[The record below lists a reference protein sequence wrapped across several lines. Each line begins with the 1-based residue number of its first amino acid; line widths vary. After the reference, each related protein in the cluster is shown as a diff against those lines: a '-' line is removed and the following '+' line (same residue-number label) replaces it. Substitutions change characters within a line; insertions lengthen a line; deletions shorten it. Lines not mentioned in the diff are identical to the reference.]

1 MQRPKDNPYEGSFY
15 KTHRLYQFLGIV
27 KMSSKDDIQIKLDN
41 EIDVRTTMMQRHIQ
55 QNKDVAAR
63 INNIMN
69 QLGNEKKNMLE
80 MVERQKGDS
89 DDIRILFKQARTIF
103 LNKTLKANYDTD
115 GDPPDLPQLPPAH
128 QQYYSLPDGLPP
140 DYLVRRPQV
149 PDLPPPPKEPHPD
162 YLVQRRRRRTPLQ
175 ERSEDT
181 ILAQPSK

>member
-69 QLGNEKKNMLE
+69 QLGNEKKTCSKWLS
-80 MVERQKGDS
+80 VKKGIAMIYAYCS
-89 DDIRILFKQARTIF
+89 NKHELFF
-103 LNKTLKANYDTD
+103 
-115 GDPPDLPQLPPAH
+115 
-128 QQYYSLPDGLPP
+128 
-140 DYLVRRPQV
+140 
-149 PDLPPPPKEPHPD
+149 
-162 YLVQRRRRRTPLQ
+162 
-175 ERSEDT
+175 
-181 ILAQPSK
+181 